1 MDTKA
6 SQRNEKDKTKKEGPE
21 KRESLRSVD
30 GDCGGERDAQVYL
43 QEIAI
48 DSL

>member
-6 SQRNEKDKTKKEGPE
+6 SPRNEKDKTKKEGPE
-21 KRESLRSVD
+21 KRESLQSVD

>member
-6 SQRNEKDKTKKEGPE
+6 SQRNEKDETKKDETKKEGPE

-30 GDCGGERDAQVYL
+30 GDCGGERDAQVGNCN
-43 QEIAI
+43 
-48 DSL
+48 